1 MTTARVRMT
10 DLAADFDRNVFINCP
25 FDLDYHELLRPL
37 LFVVVALGFHPRI
50 ALERSDSGELRLT
63 KIAQI
68 VKESRFSIHDLS
80 RLRAGAAGE
89 FYRLNMPF
97 ELGVEYGGRL
107 FGRGRLREKRC
118 LILEDQP
125 FEFMRALS
133 DLAGVDV
140 KSHQSKPF
148 ELIHHV
154 RNWFVET
161 VGSRNVPSAVAL
173 WESFLG
179 FSEELARTL
188 LNEGVSHADLRRIP
202 VPEYID
208 YVRQWL
214 QTRRMA

>member
-1 MTTARVRMT
+1 MPDLTTE
-10 DLAADFDRNVFINCP
+10 FDRNVFINCP
-25 FDLDYHELLRPL
+25 FDLDYHELLQPL
-37 LFVVVALGFHPRI
+37 LFVIVVLGFRPRI

-63 KIAQI
+63 KIVQI
-68 VKESRFSIHDLS
+68 VGESRFSIHDLS

-118 LILEDQP
+118 LILEEQP

-140 KSHQSKPF
+140 KSHRSEPR
-148 ELIHHV
+148 ELVRHV

-161 VGSRNVPSAVAL
+161 VGSRNVPSDAKM
-173 WESFLG
+173 WEG
-179 FSEELARTL
+179 FVDFTGKLAANMRDAGIAPDELHRMPIT
-188 LNEGVSHADLRRIP
+188 
-202 VPEYID
+202 EYVD
-208 YVRQWL
+208 YARQWASEHSL
-214 QTRRMA
+214 A